1 MKFKLKFLS
10 HFIFLL
16 LMNVWPMALTT
27 FIEKA
32 FLLPLNYFYKFVEIK
47 FILYLYS
54 GPLIYTSILLSI
66 PQSWLLYL
74 HKKMLKPNRSIPIL
88 PTLIFS
94 KGFLV
99 GWGQGMMKIFWN
111 QIVITVVQLVNI
123 QKTTEL
129 YTFNG

>member
-1 MKFKLKFLS
+1 MKFKLKFLY

-16 LMNVWPMALTT
+16 LMNVLPMALTT

-32 FLLPLNYFYKFVEIK
+32 FLLPLNYFYKFIKIK

-54 GPLIYTSILLSI
+54 GPLIYTLILLSI

-94 KGFLV
+94 KGFFV